1 MQLQIAGAI
10 NALFNFYSLL
20 IIIWC
25 ILSWFPRGNGGMLD
39 DVRGVLETV
48 VGPYMN
54 IFRKFIPPLGGI
66 DFSPILAIV
75 VLEVVQRLILGILL

>member
-1 MQLQIAGAI
+1 MQYQIARI
-10 NALFNFYSLL
+10 VNALFNFYSLL

-25 ILSWFPRGNGGMLD
+25 IISWLPRGNGGVLD
-39 DVRGVLETV
+39 DISGVLETI

-54 IFRKFIPPLGGI
+54 IFRRFIPPLGGI

-75 VLEVVQRLILGILL
+75 VLEVVQRLIVGILL